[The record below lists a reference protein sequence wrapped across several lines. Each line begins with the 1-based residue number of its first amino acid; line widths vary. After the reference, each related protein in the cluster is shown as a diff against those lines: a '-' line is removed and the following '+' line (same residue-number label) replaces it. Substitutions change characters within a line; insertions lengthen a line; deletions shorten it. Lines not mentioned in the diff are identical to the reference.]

1 MRRRVTAV
9 LLLCLLLQGTL
20 SAADEVEDLFNKAL
34 DHLLRTGFLGDTSAA
49 ERYLQAVLDEQ
60 PEHLE
65 ALWQLIVIELG
76 KLRNTSLSGRA
87 TGLLAISPLF
97 EHLAER
103 ARQANQ
109 EAFLHYAT
117 AVYADYYAAYE
128 RGLVEIDK
136 ALALEPQS
144 PRYLMAK
151 GKLLVAHGA
160 WTGRDQDIEK
170 GIDLLY
176 KAQELSETHP
186 NPYALPMHYD
196 FQLAWGI
203 SQLSQPR
210 SEEVVE
216 HYQSFIEQS
225 EETIPYAFAWN
236 NVSIAYRDLGKCE
249 QAKEA
254 AEKALSVMAFDN
266 AEANKRFA
274 EFCLE
279 MRRMGVLEQASAETA
294 DLAIALSQPEPEPEP
309 EPDFKSEPEIERPE
323 TKGRE
328 EPVVAATP
336 AEVDLREAP
345 LQDNSKLLE
354 LVDELLPGVSRAR
367 GLKVKR
373 PITRVLAKRKDI
385 EARLLRVKDELN
397 PPKRVDLEAT
407 LLFKLGLVPRN
418 YDLAGF
424 LRRTALSST
433 ASFYDPQTKVLYID
447 GSLGE
452 EQGSELGASLLINL
466 TYALQDQH
474 FGASL
479 SGARVEG
486 NDDATGARIAVMTG
500 DALAGMLA
508 YSTRLSLG
516 ASPDVRDVRQVF
528 RLLLEEQMGEDVP
541 EAMKEISLFPAT
553 FGFSFFQFYLKWNDW
568 EGSARLYSDLPQSS
582 EQIMHPE
589 KYAGSRDDP
598 TEMPL
603 QTPPEILS
611 APWKPVY
618 SNTLGEFVLYL
629 VLREFISEQKAQRG
643 ARGWDGDRVELF
655 KTPR

>member
-279 MRRMGVLEQASAETA
+279 LRRMGVLEQASAETA